1 VRIVFRPPTRHPLV
15 LQRFLAKGFSTVD
28 ADDRGCKP
36 IHHACDSG
44 SLAVLHAIC
53 ERGGDLTFDVRKG
66 CVTGRPRVPF

>member
-1 VRIVFRPPTRHPLV
+1 MRLVRIVFRPPTRHPFD
-15 LQRFLAKGFSTVD
+15 LQRFLEKGFSTVD

-66 CVTGRPRVPF
+66 RPRNHP